1 MAELARPYI
10 DAERPH
16 YVAFVAYKTRIPVIA
31 SVTTRDADGRTFGT
45 WYSERTPEGQAQE
58 IPSTYVIDIQDD
70 DYARDLIGLIEI
82 GKQLPGELLATL
94 PDLRYGDDAKTC

>member
-1 MAELARPYI
+1 MAESTRLHI
-10 DAERPH
+10 GVVRPH
-16 YVAFVAYKTRIPVIA
+16 FVAFIAYKARIPVIA

-45 WYSERTPEGQAQE
+45 WYSERTPKGKPQE

-94 PDLRYGDDAKTC
+94 PDLRYGEVAKTC